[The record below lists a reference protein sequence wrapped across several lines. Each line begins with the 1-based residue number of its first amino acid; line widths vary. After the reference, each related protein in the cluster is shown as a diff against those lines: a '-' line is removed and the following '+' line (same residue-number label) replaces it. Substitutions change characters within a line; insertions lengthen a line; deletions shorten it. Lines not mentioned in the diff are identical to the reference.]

1 MSATCFDRSC
11 HARVNRFRLASLFPE
26 FTRESEGHKTLRRL
40 RAAQFVRPARTGR
53 WDPQEPIEVK
63 PFARL
68 MWDRIGEDAIFDG
81 VASLPAAVPVA
92 MPTDD
97 VVELAINPESNGAVE
112 LNAAADEP
120 AKDVVDLQEVE
131 DVQESEEHADNRPR
145 SITFE
150 EENLDLGD
158 YDDLCAFAEEEI
170 RGKG

>member
-1 MSATCFDRSC
+1 MSRGSESLS
-11 HARVNRFRLASLFPE
+11 VGELFPE
-26 FTRESEGHKTLRRL
+26 FARESEGHKTLRRL

-53 WDPQEPIEVK
+53 WDPEEPIEVK

-92 MPTDD
+92 TPADD
-97 VVELAINPESNGAVE
+97 VVDLAIDPELNGAVE
-112 LNAAADEP
+112 HNAPVDEP
-120 AKDVVDLQEVE
+120 AEDVVDLQEVE
-131 DVQESEEHADNRPR
+131 DIQESQKPSGDRPR
-145 SITFE
+145 STPFE

-170 RGKG
+170 RGKAN